1 MPSSEFPEID
11 KHDFEV
17 LADFR
22 YQIRKFERFSEEVT
36 QQHGITPLQY
46 LLLLQ
51 IKGYPGRS
59 WATVGELAE
68 RLQAHHHG
76 VVALVSR
83 CEARGLIERRRCAD
97 DKRRIEIHLLEPGET
112 LLLELAHLH
121 RRELL
126 SLHGRFVVPDVG
138 DFDHV

>member
-1 MPSSEFPEID
+1 MPDTTSPAID

-22 YQIRKFERFSEEVT
+22 YQIRKFERFSEEIT
-36 QQHGITPLQY
+36 QRYGVTPLQY

-51 IKGYPGRS
+51 IKGYPGRE

-76 VVALVSR
+76 TVALVSR
-83 CEARGLIERRRCAD
+83 CEARGLIERRRSLQ
-97 DKRRIEIHLLEPGET
+97 DKRHIEIHLLGPGEA
-112 LLLELAHLH
+112 LLQQLAHLH

-126 SLHGRFVVPDVG
+126 SLHGRFVVPERG
-138 DFDHV
+138 DFDAV